1 MTGLMGRF
9 RRRPAES
16 RFEPDPRFEPESR
29 WDLPAV
35 HHGETPVLELVGVS
49 RLFGSDPPVTALR
62 DVNLTVARGESLAIV
77 GPSGS
82 GKSTLLNIVGLL
94 DRPSSGRYFLD
105 GIDVNRLSDRQ
116 LASLRGRR
124 IGFVFQSFH
133 LLTYRS
139 AVENVMLAEMYL
151 KTGRAGR
158 RQRAEEMLERVGMS
172 HRLNFMPSKLSGGER
187 QRVAIAR
194 ALMADPA
201 LLLCDE
207 PTGNLD
213 SATTAEI
220 LSVFEGLVRDGI
232 TLIIITHDPDV
243 AAHARRKV
251 RMTDGQ
257 LADLGTEAA
266 GPGRLW
272 TATP

>member
-1 MTGLMGRF
+1 M
-9 RRRPAES
+9 
-16 RFEPDPRFEPESR
+16 
-29 WDLPAV
+29 
-35 HHGETPVLELVGVS
+35 LELVGVS

-82 GKSTLLNIVGLL
+82 GKSTLLNILGLL
-94 DRPSSGRYFLD
+94 DRPSSGRYLLD
-105 GIDVNRLSDRQ
+105 GIDVDRLSDRHR
-116 LASLRGRR
+116 ASLRGRR

-139 AVENVMLAEMYL
+139 AVENVMLAEVYL
-151 KTGRAGR
+151 KTDRAGR
-158 RQRAEEMLERVGMS
+158 RARAEEMLERVGMS
-172 HRLNFMPSKLSGGER
+172 HRRTFMPSKLSGGER

-213 SATTAEI
+213 SVTSAEI
-220 LSVFEGLVRDGI
+220 LSVFDDLVRDGI
-232 TLIIITHDPDV
+232 TLVTITHDPDV
-243 AAHARRKV
+243 AVHARRQV

-257 LADLGTEAA
+257 LADLGTGAA
-266 GPGRLW
+266 GFKRPW
-272 TATP
+272 AATP